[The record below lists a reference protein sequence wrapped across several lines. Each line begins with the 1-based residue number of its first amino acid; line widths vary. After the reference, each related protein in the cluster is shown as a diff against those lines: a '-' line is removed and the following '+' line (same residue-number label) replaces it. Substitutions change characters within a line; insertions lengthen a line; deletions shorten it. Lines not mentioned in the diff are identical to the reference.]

1 MVLNESCHFD
11 QSAIDFLTMLNITVP
26 MKHNRDITMK
36 PKSKAFCDLV
46 IEIENIWSMQENLPS
61 DYILF

>member
-11 QSAIDFLTMLNITVP
+11 QSDIDFLTILNITVP

-36 PKSKAFCDLV
+36 PKSKVFCCLV